1 MTIMKSPSQTQST
14 SNTNPATLSNSM
26 LQALYSNAEF
36 PVLPTS
42 TMTNTSPESAA
53 VKRKR
58 LSRILDSAIAIIDGD
73 DLNPIKA
80 STTHQRTL
88 Q

>member
-1 MTIMKSPSQTQST
+1 MKSPSQTQST

-26 LQALYSNAEF
+26 LKAFYSNAEF
-36 PVLPTS
+36 PAILPTS

-53 VKRKR
+53 VQRKR

-73 DLNPIKA
+73 DLNPIKT
-80 STTHQRTL
+80 STTHQRPL
-88 Q
+88 QQ